1 MAAPKAVGRVKEK
14 VKERAGQIP
23 ESDLIPLILDKAAIR
38 ARTIVLN
45 ASPSA
50 ATNVLIERKIAN
62 VDMSLWM
69 TMINVSAMHG
79 KRSAIAKA
87 ECLIQCHL

>member
-1 MAAPKAVGRVKEK
+1 MDALKAVGRAKEK

-23 ESDLIPLILDKAAIR
+23 ESDLIPRILDEAVIR
-38 ARTIVLN
+38 TRTIAPN
-45 ASPSA
+45 ASRSA
-50 ATNVLIERKIAN
+50 ATNVLTERKIAN

-79 KRSAIAKA
+79 KPSAIARA

>member
-1 MAAPKAVGRVKEK
+1 MDAPKAVGRAKEK

-45 ASPSA
+45 ASPLA
-50 ATNVLIERKIAN
+50 GGNALIERRIAS
-62 VDMSLWM
+62 VAMFLSM
-69 TMINVSAMHG
+69 TMIDVSAMHG
-79 KRSAIAKA
+79 KQSAIARA
-87 ECLIQCHL
+87 GCLIQCHL